1 AHAPV
6 VVLETFTDKEGLR
19 KVTLQLGEQKFGSSK
34 RSDFQVKEKY
44 SQVHLQALKGAGAIC
59 IAVVGSPGTA
69 LLVAE
74 DLSCPT
80 CKGPGAPAQLNQ
92 PREMSEQA
100 TLEPGPRRVRR
111 EAPGFGSSAERGL
124 GLPRGED
131 IPKIAELSCM
141 TPTLKA
147 PARRSSSCS
156 SGQCSSPPEHSEA
169 SERIRARIQS
179 RLLGRSVGKT
189 AEACGASEKAR
200 GRNSQ
205 RRDRSPDA
213 TNVSL
218 ASNVARTSPMRSPS
232 RSPQSRVSPQR
243 GAGGRPTDP

>member
-1 AHAPV
+1 MFDVRPLCPFRIASTASAVLGVQVCEISCACLEAHAPV

-92 PREMSEQA
+92 WLLTAQEFATGIPCPEQ
-100 TLEPGPRRVRR
+100 EQ
-111 EAPGFGSSAERGL
+111 
-124 GLPRGED
+124 GEQ
-131 IPKIAELSCM
+131 EQ
-141 TPTLKA
+141 
-147 PARRSSSCS
+147 
-156 SGQCSSPPEHSEA
+156 GE
-169 SERIRARIQS
+169 
-179 RLLGRSVGKT
+179 G
-189 AEACGASEKAR
+189 
-200 GRNSQ
+200 
-205 RRDRSPDA
+205 
-213 TNVSL
+213 VSMNTSKMMVL
-218 ASNVARTSPMRSPS
+218 A
-232 RSPQSRVSPQR
+232 
-243 GAGGRPTDP
+243 

>member
-1 AHAPV
+1 MQFPLVALCVSVAFVLQGCGGNGGGSDKPTCSMARMLGALAQVVPCNRSTPKPLAHAPV

-92 PREMSEQA
+92 WLLTAQEFATGIPCPEQ
-100 TLEPGPRRVRR
+100 EQ
-111 EAPGFGSSAERGL
+111 
-124 GLPRGED
+124 GEQ
-131 IPKIAELSCM
+131 EQ
-141 TPTLKA
+141 
-147 PARRSSSCS
+147 
-156 SGQCSSPPEHSEA
+156 GE
-169 SERIRARIQS
+169 
-179 RLLGRSVGKT
+179 G
-189 AEACGASEKAR
+189 
-200 GRNSQ
+200 
-205 RRDRSPDA
+205 
-213 TNVSL
+213 VSMNTSKMMVL
-218 ASNVARTSPMRSPS
+218 A
-232 RSPQSRVSPQR
+232 
-243 GAGGRPTDP
+243 